1 MKLAETLEHISTIA
15 FPDIHCDWHTID
27 SEARPSAIFEALKKW
42 NEVGNFVHDNFKEGI
57 SLLVSTIEAGI
68 FDNETKSVAMQL
80 LAALCEEGA
89 GYCRNEQYRSGT
101 RNEVILDLFQ
111 SNDMFV
117 RTVIDNSLYT
127 PTLNAALLAE
137 SFFHL
142 DESSF
147 KTVCDKCIRDQFPNG
162 PIPDS
167 LKELLTNIFRYNHDF
182 ECLVTEEN
190 VYQLWAMGVYLDSE
204 IPELHFFE
212 CTKDGMTLDECK
224 RDMDA
229 IRYACDLLDRISR
242 GDSWVAMESVPDQ
255 LELHFK
261 YPNGK
266 KGDIIRYL
274 FEEYGS
280 VEKQT
285 SLEWFGRINK
295 VDIDVLGCIS
305 PSLGLYSAVDSD
317 FLELF
322 EKHHLP
328 TMVWNKL
335 ENQNTHYFKQLL
347 YAKTD
352 EFRKR
357 YKLNQ
362 RQSQEAFYTEAV
374 LSGNATPKW
383 KNEFQLFALIK
394 DIYEDAIY
402 QYHSNW
408 LGAQSIDIFIPS
420 LKVGIEYQGRQ
431 HYEPIE
437 FFGGEQGF
445 EDNKKRDARKR
456 ALCFENGVK
465 LIEWPYTENI
475 TFSNLK
481 CHLHDMGIDI

>member
-1 MKLAETLEHISTIA
+1 
-15 FPDIHCDWHTID
+15 
-27 SEARPSAIFEALKKW
+27 
-42 NEVGNFVHDNFKEGI
+42 
-57 SLLVSTIEAGI
+57 
-68 FDNETKSVAMQL
+68 
-80 LAALCEEGA
+80 
-89 GYCRNEQYRSGT
+89 
-101 RNEVILDLFQ
+101 
-111 SNDMFV
+111 
-117 RTVIDNSLYT
+117 
-127 PTLNAALLAE
+127 
-137 SFFHL
+137 
-142 DESSF
+142 
-147 KTVCDKCIRDQFPNG
+147 
-162 PIPDS
+162 
-167 LKELLTNIFRYNHDF
+167 
-182 ECLVTEEN
+182 
-190 VYQLWAMGVYLDSE
+190 
-204 IPELHFFE
+204 
-212 CTKDGMTLDECK
+212 
-224 RDMDA
+224 
-229 IRYACDLLDRISR
+229 
-242 GDSWVAMESVPDQ
+242 
-255 LELHFK
+255 
-261 YPNGK
+261 
-266 KGDIIRYL
+266 
-274 FEEYGS
+274 
-280 VEKQT
+280 
-285 SLEWFGRINK
+285 
-295 VDIDVLGCIS
+295 
-305 PSLGLYSAVDSD
+305 
-317 FLELF
+317 
-322 EKHHLP
+322 
-328 TMVWNKL
+328 MVWNKL